1 MPETA
6 TTKCGCPHCRLRGLI
21 GPVMVIAVGILFLAA
36 EYSRYSFADLWPIL
50 LIVLGVLL
58 VAQALAPKQGHVG
71 W

>member
-1 MPETA
+1 
-6 TTKCGCPHCRLRGLI
+6 
-21 GPVMVIAVGILFLAA
+21 MVITIGVLFLIA
-36 EYSRYSFADLWPIL
+36 EYSRYSFADLWPVI